1 MVSAPVRIADAATV
15 RLLAPGDHVDVIA
28 VGDASADGTST
39 DHTSTDDTST
49 GDPSAGSGRPGSARA
64 ARVIATGARVSDVPD
79 AADMRDTGAAGDPS
93 PGSGA
98 LVVLRV
104 PRSTAT
110 ALAGAAATSKLA
122 VTLC

>member
-1 MVSAPVRIADAATV
+1 MSAPVRIADAATV

-28 VGDASADGTST
+28 VGDTSADGTPT
-39 DHTSTDDTST
+39 DGAST
-49 GDPSAGSGRPGSARA
+49 GDPSAESGRPGSTRA

-79 AADMRDTGAAGDPS
+79 AADMRDTGAADGS
-93 PGSGA
+93 FPGSGA
-98 LVVLRV
+98 LVVLTV